1 MPKTSK
7 TNKEVEEG
15 FGNDSAEPAKGEERA
30 MEIGFRSTE
39 KSSTG
44 LVLMLSCE

>member
-15 FGNDSAEPAKGEERA
+15 FGNDSAEGEERA